1 MKVFN
6 MAKFK
11 YLAVLLATLL
21 PSIAFA
27 ATAVCTIEIEDINAS
42 VKNKTLEKTV
52 VKETF
57 KFKPGGE
64 KQTKFFNLP
73 DDRYICRLDFFDL
86 NIGTSLSCEEKKDQ
100 GYSYMQ
106 SDQSGNKSKMNRN
119 NLTFRDRNSHFVINA
134 ICK

>member
-1 MKVFN
+1 

-11 YLAVLLATLL
+11 YLAILLATLL
-21 PSIAFA
+21 PSISFA

-42 VKNKTLEKTV
+42 VKNKALEKII
-52 VKETF
+52 VKEAF
-57 KFKPGGE
+57 NFEPGGA

-73 DDRYICRLDFFDL
+73 DGIFLCRLDFFDL
-86 NIGTSLSCEEKKDQ
+86 NTGTSLSCEKKKDH

-106 SDQSGNKSKMNRN
+106 SDQSGNKLKMNRN
-119 NLTFRDRNSHFVINA
+119 NLTFRDKNSHFVINA